1 MEGSIYATS
10 SLHSQGSGPF
20 TFGTQRG
27 ETSGAYFPFGADGDF
42 PHLSSSYGSE
52 TVPLEEP
59 AEEGSKKKKVALAK
73 KGLAEKG
80 VLTMFFIFSSNGHI
94 TTWSNMFVS
103 LVDGRRHRNGG
114 RS

>member
-20 TFGTQRG
+20 TSGTQRG

-42 PHLSSSYGSE
+42 PHLSSSHGSE

-80 VLTMFFIFSSNGHI
+80 CAHDVLHF
-94 TTWSNMFVS
+94 
-103 LVDGRRHRNGG
+103 
-114 RS
+114 